1 MAKQSVPTKVKDG
14 FTRLWGVR
22 FNDEEAHMIE
32 VCARAKD
39 AKPGTYLRQAA
50 METIRLHYRALAQ

>member
-1 MAKQSVPTKVKDG
+1 
-14 FTRLWGVR
+14 
-22 FNDEEAHMIE
+22 MIE